1 MDVINKEVL
10 APARSEGEPNT
21 DEGKAH
27 NHVPGPDIGDWVA
40 SLGNIEDD
48 DPEESDE
55 KGPNHGG
62 REPTRALKLQR
73 ICLSDDRGWTVIF
86 LLLADA
92 RLRHGGRLHERMGR
106 WANGYSSSI
115 TTTLL
120 SSTSFNTSNNLAQSA
135 RLCETM
141 RSPLRSQTP
150 MTAS

>member
-10 APARSEGEPNT
+10 TPTGSEGEPKA

-40 SLGNIEDD
+40 SLGDIEDD

-73 ICLSDDRGWTVIF
+73 ICLSHNLGGTVIF

-92 RLRHGGRLHERMGR
+92 
-106 WANGYSSSI
+106 
-115 TTTLL
+115 
-120 SSTSFNTSNNLAQSA
+120 
-135 RLCETM
+135 
-141 RSPLRSQTP
+141 
-150 MTAS
+150 